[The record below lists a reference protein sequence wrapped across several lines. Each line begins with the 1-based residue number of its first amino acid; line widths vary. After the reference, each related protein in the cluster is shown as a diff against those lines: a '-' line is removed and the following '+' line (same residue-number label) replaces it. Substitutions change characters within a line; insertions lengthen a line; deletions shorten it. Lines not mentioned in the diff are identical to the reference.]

1 MDLEIL
7 NALAQ
12 RDLEERME
20 RKQAVVQRVNELKE
34 KYTLIAKTTIHEKV
48 GEEFGISRQRVDAIV
63 KELTPKKKRR

>member
-7 NALAQ
+7 NAQAQ

-20 RKQAVVQRVNELKE
+20 RKQAIVLRANELKAMY
-34 KYTLIAKTTIHEKV
+34 KLVPKTTIHEKV

-63 KELTPKKKRR
+63 KELTLKKKRR